1 VERFVN
7 DQENYQRAKEM
18 KIQQL
23 RMEINRTEEEE
34 HTGAPQIDRLSK
46 QITASHRSSLR
57 DNIF

>member
-23 RMEINRTEEEE
+23 RMEINRTEEE
-34 HTGAPQIDRLSK
+34 
-46 QITASHRSSLR
+46 
-57 DNIF
+57 